1 MRRIWETLRRPEY
14 TGENRCLPCTAVN
27 LAVAAALSAGLAVVG
42 TPVAGALAF
51 AAAALV
57 VYLRGYLVPG
67 TPTLTARYLPNRVL
81 RSFGKVPAGDGLES
95 LPEDAGLLGSCGV
108 VERSATDDRRL
119 APSFRSAWND
129 RIRALRDGRT
139 VDAEAVAEL
148 FGVGVDA
155 ASAVGNRGYLVDG
168 ERIVQW
174 ESDAALLADVAAG
187 RELRERCP
195 AWTEESRSVDRR
207 VEALARLRAL
217 RRECPACGGSLS
229 KTERR
234 VESCCQ
240 PPKDVLTAVCKECD
254 AQVAEVLLSD
264 GGGRRRERDVGPASP

>member
-1 MRRIWETLRRPEY
+1 M
-14 TGENRCLPCTAVN
+14 N

-42 TPVAGALAF
+42 TPAAGALAF

-81 RSFGKVPAGDGLES
+81 RLFGKVPAEDGLES
-95 LPEDAGLLGSCGV
+95 PPEDDGFLGSCGV
-108 VERSATDDRRL
+108 VERSASDDRRL
-119 APSFRSAWND
+119 APPFRSAWND
-129 RIRALRDGRT
+129 RIRALRDGQT

-148 FGVGVDA
+148 FVVDA

-195 AWTEESRSVDRR
+195 AWTEGSWSVDQR

-240 PPKDVLTAVCKECD
+240 PPKDVLTAVCTECD
-254 AQVAEVLLSD
+254 AQVAEVLLSN
-264 GGGRRRERDVGPASP
+264 GNGRRRERDVDPASP